1 MKKNLLAVF
10 CIVFL
15 FFSAAEVFADSFADL
30 SDYLN
35 SVYGPD
41 PNAGLTAFPI
51 LKIPMGGRAQGM
63 AEAFSSVADDV
74 SFLDY
79 NPAASSMLSVTELAF
94 FHHNWIADANIEGA
108 VFSTRYKDT
117 GFAAGIQWLYV
128 PFTEYDV
135 SGEQVAKS
143 YYSEA
148 VTTLNISHNFLRSFH
163 FSGIA
168 AGANVKLAFRL
179 NPDVTHANIT
189 YNQNA
194 LAIIPGSGWTQSALM
209 VMTDLGVLT
218 RFNFLKLYNGRE
230 QNASAALVIRNL
242 GPSAFDDALPTELT
256 AGISYKPLRPL
267 VVSFDL
273 SFPINLHDIDLS
285 EKPYWALG
293 FAAEATSFLS
303 LRTGIQGRAGGAR
316 LTLGSSLNFDKV
328 SLDVNYTLDLITQM
342 QALNRVSLG
351 LRFNLGDY
359 GRAALNAKV
368 TEMFLLGL
376 AAYSRSDFATARKIW
391 EEVLELDPGFS
402 PAREGLD
409 VMGRTGET
417 EERILNMQNLDF

>member
-1 MKKNLLAVF
+1 
-10 CIVFL
+10 
-15 FFSAAEVFADSFADL
+15 
-30 SDYLN
+30 
-35 SVYGPD
+35 
-41 PNAGLTAFPI
+41 
-51 LKIPMGGRAQGM
+51 
-63 AEAFSSVADDV
+63 
-74 SFLDY
+74 
-79 NPAASSMLSVTELAF
+79 MLGVTELAF
-94 FHHNWIADANIEGA
+94 FHNNWIADANVEGA
-108 VFSTRYKDT
+108 VFTTRYNDM
-117 GFAAGIQWLYV
+117 GFGIGLQWLYV
-128 PFTEYDV
+128 PFSEYDV
-135 SGEQVAKS
+135 HGEQVSKG

-148 VTTLNISHNFLRSFH
+148 VPTLNFSHNFLKSFH
-163 FSGIA
+163 FSGIS
-168 AGANVKLAFRL
+168 AGANLKLAFRL
-179 NPDVTHANIT
+179 NPDFTTADIGYSEDNPIT
-189 YNQNA
+189 M
-194 LAIIPGSGWTQSALM
+194 ISGSGWNQSVLM

-218 RFNFLKLYNGRE
+218 RFNFLKLDNGRE

-242 GPSAFDDALPTELT
+242 GPPAFDDPLPTEFT

-267 VVSFDL
+267 IVSFDL
-273 SFPINLHDIDLS
+273 SFPINLYNASLS

-293 FAAEATSFLS
+293 FAAEVTSFLS
-303 LRTGIQGRAGGAR
+303 MRTGVQGRAGGAR
-316 LTLGSSLNFDKV
+316 LTLGSSLNFEKV

-391 EEVLELDPGFS
+391 EEVLELDPGFT